1 MIRLTKKLLFA
12 IEAVLDIAYNGGA
25 APVRSSE
32 ITARQGIPRRYLE
45 PVLQE
50 LVRDGVL
57 VGIRGPSGGY
67 RLARERRRISL
78 GDIVRSVRELE
89 TGDNPIDDPA
99 GSPLSHQV
107 VRPLWRELEE
117 EAMGR
122 LDGLTLDELCGR
134 AHSAGITGRVVQG
147 GDFDI

>member
-25 APVRSSE
+25 APVRSVE
-32 ITARQGIPRRYLE
+32 ITEREGIPRRYLE

-50 LVRDGVL
+50 LVRDGLL

-99 GSPLSHQV
+99 GSALSHEV
-107 VRPLWRELEE
+107 VRPLWRELED

-122 LDGLTLDELCGR
+122 LDAVTLDELCGR
-134 AHSAGITGRVVQG
+134 AHNAGIAGRVAQG
-147 GDFDI
+147 GDFNI